1 MVESGRLEIG
11 YSLLRGIGG
20 SNPPLS
26 SISSMLMMYEQHGVL
41 YIDVML
47 ENVSLFVNFLCYFR
61 KVGISSRIKIGT

>member
-1 MVESGRLEIG
+1 
-11 YSLLRGIGG
+11 
-20 SNPPLS
+20 
-26 SISSMLMMYEQHGVL
+26 MLMMYEQHGVL